1 MDDLVTDFKKLDIV
15 HMYIFSVSVGINEIL
30 KRKNRSNIFCNRNYS
45 KGEMLQQGGEVGG
58 GVRVN
63 RKNVPKGTMYNW
75 EKVDTVLPSLSA
87 KIFFLTF

>member
-15 HMYIFSVSVGINEIL
+15 LHMYIFSVFSRNKWNSKEEKSVQYIL
-30 KRKNRSNIFCNRNYS
+30 FCNRNYS

-75 EKVDTVLPSLSA
+75 EKVDTATESFR
-87 KIFFLTF
+87 KFFS